1 MLAKPV
7 HDRGSMRGL
16 FHRASLLCFYR
27 TSGLSIHKYNSS
39 IAPIDS
45 WHAVN
50 THPPCPGVPIFRLT
64 TALSYWCRLSNC
76 LPLPTLSQLP
86 WPVDRAPN
94 HPTTRCVRILGG
106 SLRPSGENPDD
117 YISPGLSAATPPTR
131 ERSGKIST
139 VLLSI
144 ISSPYGK
151 CTAEDKAV
159 VIELQSVAGLNPSTR
174 IPQIR
179 NIHGRRVQIH
189 PAGKF
194 LIYPRFITNH
204 SISVRYAMS
213 LTPDFSCL
221 PFLSIN
227 SSRRYD

>member
-1 MLAKPV
+1 VGP
-7 HDRGSMRGL
+7 
-16 FHRASLLCFYR
+16 
-27 TSGLSIHKYNSS
+27 
-39 IAPIDS
+39 
-45 WHAVN
+45 
-50 THPPCPGVPIFRLT
+50 
-64 TALSYWCRLSNC
+64 
-76 LPLPTLSQLP
+76 
-86 WPVDRAPN
+86 
-94 HPTTRCVRILGG
+94 
-106 SLRPSGENPDD
+106 LRPSGENADD
-117 YISPGLSAATPPTR
+117 YISPGLSATPPTR

-151 CTAEDKAV
+151 CTAEDMGV
-159 VIELQSVAGLNPSTR
+159 VIELQPMAGLNPSTR

-194 LIYPRFITNH
+194 LIYPRFIANH

-213 LTPDFSCL
+213 LTPDFSWL

-227 SSRRYD
+227 SSRRRYDTRHTSFRSTMVMSTQARGISTIQIYVIS